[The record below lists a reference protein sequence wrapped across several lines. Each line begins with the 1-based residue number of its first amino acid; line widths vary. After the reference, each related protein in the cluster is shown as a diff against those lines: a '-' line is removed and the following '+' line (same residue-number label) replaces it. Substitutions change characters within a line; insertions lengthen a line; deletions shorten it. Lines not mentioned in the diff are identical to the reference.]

1 MKKDDEKLLEMIYSL
16 FNILKK
22 KKSNIWYY
30 VTFNEKNKIFGKFQI
45 WNIYIS
51 I

>member
-22 KKSNIWYY
+22 KKIKHLILRNIQR
-30 VTFNEKNKIFGKFQI
+30 EE
-45 WNIYIS
+45 
-51 I
+51 